1 MVDLQHIEFG
11 AWELTQARRGASALH
26 LVDRLERGGE
36 VGQRVG
42 FLGAPH
48 HLATEIEAPQ
58 VAQRVGWCLMGMVED
73 FQLHGLAVGGE
84 VVVGLADVLVDVL
97 WKRGDIGFVGGKLRQ
112 GDVETGALDGIGRQ
126 RRHDPGKGAAARHV
140 GEAERH
146 PLAGGS
152 QVSGYCL
159 QHLLVTLVGVGADH
173 IEHAA
178 DPAGGNAG
186 LLGGPRDGHREDG
199 KGTASDTDEVVAH
212 GCGQRAETVESVV
225 VQKLVPLVGL
235 VVGVVDV
242 AQGQAFRLLVQ
253 RPPGVLDVVEV
264 IVLMEGN
271 IVCHGCK
278 GTT

>member
-1 MVDLQHIEFG
+1 
-11 AWELTQARRGASALH
+11 
-26 LVDRLERGGE
+26 
-36 VGQRVG
+36 
-42 FLGAPH
+42 
-48 HLATEIEAPQ
+48 
-58 VAQRVGWCLMGMVED
+58 MG
-73 FQLHGLAVGGE
+73 
-84 VVVGLADVLVDVL
+84 
-97 WKRGDIGFVGGKLRQ
+97 
-112 GDVETGALDGIGRQ
+112 
-126 RRHDPGKGAAARHV
+126 
-140 GEAERH
+140 
-146 PLAGGS
+146 
-152 QVSGYCL
+152 GYCL
-159 QHLLVTLVGVGADH
+159 HHLLVALVGVGADH

-186 LLGGPRDGHREDG
+186 LLGGPRHGHREDG
-199 KGTASDTDEVVAH
+199 KGTASDADEVVAH
-212 GCGQRAETVESVV
+212 GRGQRAETAESVV